1 MGKDVCNRYIWSGLT
16 PQYTK
21 DSYNSRSENN
31 LILKMDSKA
40 EQTFFPKKTYKG
52 GQICEKTL
60 NISNQQGNTN
70 ENHNEMPHACQNG
83 YHKKDNE

>member
-1 MGKDVCNRYIWSGLT
+1 
-16 PQYTK
+16 
-21 DSYNSRSENN
+21 
-31 LILKMDSKA
+31 MDSKA

-83 YHKKDNE
+83 YHKIDNE